1 MSTDTKNLAH
11 AQGDT
16 PEELENL
23 KEWWNEHGNL
33 VTIVLLVVLVA
44 VVGFKQLNA
53 WRERRQANAMAE
65 LRQAADPEAL
75 EALVRSG
82 PKSVVPLA
90 RLQLGAWY
98 YGRRNFDLAL
108 DAYQGIL
115 DDSPDHALAG
125 PLAAVGVAQCE
136 EALGRVER
144 AAELFAAFAAANTN
158 SYLAPLATIG
168 EARCLVL
175 QGTEESR
182 AKGKQIL
189 DLFLT
194 ESPGTA
200 WAAQADEV
208 IRARNRLSVPAA
220 PAAVDVETLLAG
232 PGEATADAV
241 ADALAEPEAPAP
253 EPAAEP
259 APEAEAPAP
268 EAPAAEPAP
277 EAPAEEPAA

>member
-1 MSTDTKNLAH
+1 MATDMKNLAH

-33 VTIVLLVVLVA
+33 VTIVLLVVLAA
-44 VVGFKQLNA
+44 VVGFKQLSA
-53 WRERRQANAMAE
+53 WRDRRQASAMAE

-75 EALVRSG
+75 EALVAKA
-82 PKSVVPLA
+82 PASVVPLA
-90 RLQLGAWY
+90 RLQLGSYY
-98 YGRRNFDLAL
+98 YGRHNYDLAR

-136 EALGRVER
+136 EALGNVAK

-168 EARCLVL
+168 QARCLVL

-208 IRARNRLSVPAA
+208 IRARNRLAVPAA
-220 PAAVDVETLLAG
+220 PAAADVETLLAA
-232 PGEATADAV
+232 PADDAAAAV
-241 ADALAEPEAPAP
+241 ADALAEPETPAAEPEAPAAEPEAPAAP

-259 APEAEAPAP
+259 
-268 EAPAAEPAP
+268 EAPAAE
-277 EAPAEEPAA
+277 EPAA